1 MLIRVFKKSVKWD
14 LRALAALFIT
24 ADKASHSLLD
34 VLRELKGNKVLSRTM
49 MAMRHKVCEIFSFK

>member
-1 MLIRVFKKSVKWD
+1 MLSPVFKKDVKWD
-14 LRALAALFIT
+14 SRALAALVIT

-49 MAMRHKVCEIFSFK
+49 MALRYKVCEIFSFK